1 MNIIFGDAVKELP
14 DSYTVLE
21 LDTIRL
27 QPVDKVFTSYC
38 AVEQIPIAEFALL
51 DTNKKIHSELMEQY
65 RKRNWNYCQ
74 QAILNLKG
82 LWNREVDSFYD
93 DIQTR
98 VAEFQINPPPEEW
111 DGILVRK
118 I

>member
-1 MNIIFGDAVKELP
+1 MNIIFGNAVKELP
-14 DSYTVLE
+14 DGYTVLE

-27 QPVDKVFTSYC
+27 QPSDKVFTSYC

-51 DTNKKIHSELMEQY
+51 DANKKIHFEMMEQY

-98 VAEFQINPPPEEW
+98 VSEFQINPPPAGW